1 MSIELT
7 RDARL
12 GGLARRAATVKR
24 LALTVLLLAACSP
37 LAVGAATIYD
47 SIPAPL
53 PPNVPS
59 LGYQATQTSEFGDLI
74 QFAGTSR
81 ILKQVTLVM
90 SDWALASDYPS
101 FPGSSGPTWNHPLTL
116 NLYNVDNSGANPA
129 PGTLIAT
136 RTQTFAIPWRPPAD
150 PTCPGGTAWRASDGN
165 CYSGLAFTVTF
176 DFTGT
181 LVPNQIIYG
190 VAFNT
195 QTWGYAPIGTPG
207 PYVSLNFGLA
217 DQPPSVGSNPFPD
230 TAYWNT
236 QTPSNYADGG
246 AGGVGIFRRD
256 TNWTPFSGAVSFETQ
271 SLAEVPTLS
280 PLALLALALVLG
292 LIAVL
297 RLRAVSKR
305 PVSDALPPRS
315 RKRSGRGWTY

>member
-1 MSIELT
+1 MELS
-7 RDARL
+7 RHS
-12 GGLARRAATVKR
+12 
-24 LALTVLLLAACSP
+24 ALTFLLLVAGSP
-37 LAVGAATIYD
+37 LGASVIYD

-74 QFAGTSR
+74 QFGGTNR
-81 ILKQVTLVM
+81 TLKQVTLAM

-101 FPGSSGPTWNHPLTL
+101 FPGSTGPTWNHPLTL
-116 NLYNVDNSGANPA
+116 NLYNVDNSGPNPA

-181 LVPNQIIYG
+181 SVPNQIIYG

-195 QTWGYAPIGTPG
+195 ETWGYAPIGTPG
-207 PYVSLNFGLA
+207 LMY
-217 DQPPSVGSNPFPD
+217 
-230 TAYWNT
+230 
-236 QTPSNYADGG
+236 
-246 AGGVGIFRRD
+246 R
-256 TNWTPFSGAVSFETQ
+256 
-271 SLAEVPTLS
+271 
-280 PLALLALALVLG
+280 
-292 LIAVL
+292 
-297 RLRAVSKR
+297 
-305 PVSDALPPRS
+305 
-315 RKRSGRGWTY
+315 

>member
-1 MSIELT
+1 MSTE
-7 RDARL
+7 
-12 GGLARRAATVKR
+12 LARRG
-24 LALTVLLLAACSP
+24 ALTALAVFLLVVCLP

-47 SIPAPL
+47 SIPGSL

-74 QFAGTSR
+74 QFGGANR
-81 ILKQVTLVM
+81 VLKQVRLVM

-101 FPGSSGPTWNHPLTL
+101 FPGSAGPTWDHPLTL
-116 NLYNVDNSGANPA
+116 NLYNVDNSGPNPA

-165 CYSGLAFTVTF
+165 CYNGLAFTVVF

-181 LVPNQIIYG
+181 PVPNQIIYG

-195 QTWGYAPIGTPG
+195 ETWGYNPIGTPG

-217 DQPPSVGSNPFPD
+217 NQPPTVGSNPFPD

-236 QTPSNYADGG
+236 QTAANYSDGG

-256 TNWTPFSGAVSFETQ
+256 TNWTPFSGAVSFEAQ
-271 SLAEVPTLS
+271 DLIEVPTLS
-280 PLALLALALVLG
+280 QLALLVLAFALALMTV
-292 LIAVL
+292 I
-297 RLRAVSKR
+297 RLRSGKTPA
-305 PVSDALPPRS
+305 PR
-315 RKRSGRGWTY
+315 G

>member
-1 MSIELT
+1 MPTEPT
-7 RDARL
+7 RDARP
-12 GGLARRAATVKR
+12 AHPATVKHF
-24 LALTVLLLAACSP
+24 ALTALFLIAGSP
-37 LAVGAATIYD
+37 LTAGASIIYD
-47 SIPAPL
+47 SIPSPL

-74 QFAGTSR
+74 QFDGTSR
-81 ILKQVTLVM
+81 TLKRVTLVM
-90 SDWALASDYPS
+90 SDWALASDYPT

-129 PGTLIAT
+129 PGTLIVT

-150 PTCPGGTAWRASDGN
+150 ATCPGGTAWRASDGN
-165 CYSGLAFTVTF
+165 CYNGLAFTVVF
-176 DFTGT
+176 DFAGT
-181 LVPNQIIYG
+181 LLPNQIIYG

-195 QTWGYAPIGTPG
+195 QTWGYSPIGTPG

-236 QTPSNYADGG
+236 QTAANYADGG

-256 TNWTPFSGAVSFETQ
+256 TAWTPFSGAVSFETQ
-271 SLAEVPTLS
+271 ELVEVPTLS
-280 PLALLALALVLG
+280 PLALLLLAFALAL
-292 LIAVL
+292 AAAM
-297 RLRAVSKR
+297 RLRGVW
-305 PVSDALPPRS
+305 PRS
-315 RKRSGRGWTY
+315 RRSEAAGRPRIPRFRSRG